1 MRHRH
6 WRGKWSRDEYDAT
19 LLVSGFSL
27 GEGIAIL
34 ALLGGLIAL
43 ALNPARTS
51 IDHFAATETL
61 LMSTPHRIDW
71 SEQWAIHG
79 EIPASG
85 SEAITRGNTLRQSNG
100 RSIKDPSDLGRFIS
114 RVDQRATDGMIVFTL
129 KAPAPQPTIAFRAAF
144 GPGESPATMLWLC
157 GRALVPR
164 GFVRVGADRTSLVD
178 AKLPSPCRGTS

>member
-6 WRGKWSRDEYDAT
+6 WRGEWSRDEYDAT

-27 GEGIAIL
+27 GEGIAVL

-114 RVDQRATDGMIVFTL
+114 RVDQRARRQRHS
-129 KAPAPQPTIAFRAAF
+129 QPLHF
-144 GPGESPATMLWLC
+144 GQP
-157 GRALVPR
+157 LVPGNLPR
-164 GFVRVGADRTSLVD
+164 QCSGFVAEPWCPVDSCASGQIALRSSTRSCQVHAEALREPRGATQ
-178 AKLPSPCRGTS
+178 A